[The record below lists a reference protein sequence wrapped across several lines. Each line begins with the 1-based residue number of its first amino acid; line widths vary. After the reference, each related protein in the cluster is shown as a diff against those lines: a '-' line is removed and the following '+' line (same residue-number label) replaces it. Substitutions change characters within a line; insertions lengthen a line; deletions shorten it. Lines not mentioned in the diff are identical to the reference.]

1 MNAAQRLIGSW
12 KPVRDETDNDTGEGV
27 TMEFSEDGR
36 LTYSIDQQES
46 VEIMNLTY
54 RVDGNEFVT
63 DRLHRRRSIEH
74 DSGSLTMVYWC
85 WRTRVVGRGTRK
97 CETIRYCSC
106 PLPGLITVSVSGP
119 RTMC

>member
-46 VEIMNLTY
+46 VEIMNLKLAKLL
-54 RVDGNEFVT
+54 RAAIWPRE
-63 DRLHRRRSIEH
+63 
-74 DSGSLTMVYWC
+74 
-85 WRTRVVGRGTRK
+85 
-97 CETIRYCSC
+97 
-106 PLPGLITVSVSGP
+106 TVSANARESTRREKGP
-119 RTMC
+119 